1 MFTSCSSETPNRLLS
16 LLMTSSYACT
26 FADKLA
32 NCLCNGYVCVI
43 YFIETVNQNLPLR
56 LLSFTISIAANYSGL
71 TAIPATG
78 LVSSTLCLSLS
89 ARLTCSTYMT
99 TMEPPWGWEC
109 RFGTFS
115 KPRNS
120 HLLGAYIRFS
130 PLESWKRIV
139 LNNQYQT
146 FLLHLKQCKFTYH
159 TGYLITGFC
168 VGTRQFE
175 QALLLSPG
183 RKMDA
188 THDEVYSDFSFF
200 PYSYSYSHFC

>member
-32 NCLCNGYVCVI
+32 NCLCNGYVCVV
-43 YFIETVNQNLPLR
+43 YFTETVNQNLPLR
-56 LLSFTISIAANYSGL
+56 LLPFTISIAANDSGL
-71 TAIPATG
+71 TAIPATR

-89 ARLTCSTYMT
+89 AGLTCSTYMT
-99 TMEPPWGWEC
+99 TMEPPWGCEC

-130 PLESWKRIV
+130 PLESWKRIF
-139 LNNQYQT
+139 LINKYQISLFHLKLDNFHIPHWITGCT
-146 FLLHLKQCKFTYH
+146 FLRRH
-159 TGYLITGFC
+159 TTI
-168 VGTRQFE
+168 
-175 QALLLSPG
+175 
-183 RKMDA
+183 
-188 THDEVYSDFSFF
+188 
-200 PYSYSYSHFC
+200 

>member
-16 LLMTSSYACT
+16 LLITSSYACT

-32 NCLCNGYVCVI
+32 NCLRNCYIRVRVI
-43 YFIETVNQNLPLR
+43 QFIKILNQNLPLR
-56 LLSFTISIAANYSGL
+56 LFSFTIGIATDDSSL
-71 TAIPATG
+71 TTIPATG
-78 LVSSTLCLSLS
+78 LVSSTLSLSLS
-89 ARLTCSTYMT
+89 TRLTCSTYMT
-99 TMEPPWGWEC
+99 AMKPSWGCEC

-146 FLLHLKQCKFTYH
+146 CLLHLKQCNLTYH
-159 TGYLITGFC
+159 TG
-168 VGTRQFE
+168 
-175 QALLLSPG
+175 
-183 RKMDA
+183 
-188 THDEVYSDFSFF
+188 
-200 PYSYSYSHFC
+200 